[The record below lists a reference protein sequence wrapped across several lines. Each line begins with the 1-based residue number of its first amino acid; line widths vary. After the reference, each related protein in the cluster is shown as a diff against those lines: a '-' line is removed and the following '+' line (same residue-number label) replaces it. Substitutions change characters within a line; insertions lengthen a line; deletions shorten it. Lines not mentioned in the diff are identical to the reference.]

1 MMTNETTGYDVDLI
15 VRDIQEAIERERI
28 AEENVGWRMIFFPT
42 PAIRRM
48 LIVGVASAVS
58 QQAVGIDAIQ
68 YYLMDILEQ
77 SGIETEKSR
86 LGILMLLGM
95 VKLLFIF
102 IGGYYFDKYGR
113 RPMFFISFI
122 GK

>member
-1 MMTNETTGYDVDLI
+1 MTNETTGYDVDLI